1 MSWSWSWPQVLV
13 WTGQFA
19 SDWRGWGKNP
29 SGDRESHTVPNHF
42 QRHDQRKLLKV
53 YVGKKKESNFVFKSD
68 RSNTSERSCSIFP
81 KTLSEPFW
89 VLLTLFLSR
98 QACRDFLALAQAH
111 SKRWQ
116 KALQAE
122 REQRVRL
129 EETLEQLAKQHN
141 HLERAFRGAAQANAS
156 ADNKG
161 DTASGFLFPSWSVPA
176 ALPEIRGEPQWE
188 TRKMEFILPTMQ
200 RLSRQESENNTWH
213 E

>member
-29 SGDRESHTVPNHF
+29 SGDRESHTVPNHL

-53 YVGKKKESNFVFKSD
+53 NVA
-68 RSNTSERSCSIFP
+68 RSSQRPFLT
-81 KTLSEPFW
+81 PFW

-188 TRKMEFILPTMQ
+188 TRKMEFILPTVQ